1 MIVNEKIN
9 IKLNQ
14 QLKNSLGEKY
24 KKYSVGEIIEISLT
38 DLSKGSNLLIDAKCD
53 NCGTLKSVSYKYYNN
68 NVKNGNYFSCS
79 RKCSNQKVV
88 NTNFSKFGV
97 ENISQL
103 EEIKIKKKETCFK
116 NYGVESPAKNKEI
129 LDKIKISLKKT
140 YSDNLEEI
148 QNKMK
153 KTNLERYGVEE
164 PNNLDWVKEKIKK
177 TFLEKYGVE
186 NINLLPEIKN
196 KIIKSNLEKYGV
208 EYPIQDLTR
217 TNKGLLI
224 KKYKDTNL
232 YYQGSYELDFLNKY
246 YNKLKITRGETIKYE
261 INGEI
266 KNYYP
271 DFLIED
277 FNLLVEIKS
286 TYVWNKHLENNLAKI
301 KHLNEN
307 KINFILIMDKD
318 YNELNRIIKK

>member
-1 MIVNEKIN
+1 MIVNEKIY

-24 KKYSVGEIIEISLT
+24 KKYSVGETIEIFLI

-53 NCGTLKSVSYKYYNN
+53 KCGELKTVSYKYYNN
-68 NVKNGNYFSCS
+68 NIKNGNYFSCS
-79 RKCSNQKVV
+79 RKCSNQKVI
-88 NTNFSKFGV
+88 NSNLEKFGV

-103 EEIKIKKKETCFK
+103 EEIKNKKKETCLI
-116 NYGVESPAKNKEI
+116 NYGVESPAQNKDI
-129 LDKIKISLKKT
+129 LDKIKISMKKT
-140 YSDNLEEI
+140 YANNLEEI
-148 QNKMK
+148 QNKIK

-177 TFLEKYGVE
+177 TTFDKYGIE
-186 NINLLPEIKN
+186 NVNLLPEIKN
-196 KIIKSNLEKYGV
+196 KIIKANLEKYGV

-217 TNKGLLI
+217 TNKGLII
-224 KKYKDTNL
+224 KRYKETNL

-271 DFLIED
+271 DFFIED

-286 TYVWNKHLENNLAKI
+286 TYVWNRHLESNLAKI
-301 KHLNEN
+301 KHLKDNN
-307 KINFILIMDKD
+307 INYVLIMDKNS
-318 YNELNRIIKK
+318 NELNKIINK